1 MKRLPYFGPTDFE
14 GVLAMIRDRAAEAE
28 REFHWPTWELQG
40 LAAAGAMRWAVPK
53 AFGGEDLPALELHQR
68 YEQIARASLAV
79 ALILTQRDSAV
90 GLIDG
95 ADGAAKRD
103 LMLKRLANDENF
115 VTVGI
120 AQLTTSRQGGQ
131 PAVRAERVEG
141 GWKLNGTIPW
151 CTGAQIAQFIVAG
164 AVLGDGKQLLFL
176 LQPHAAGCESQHAMP
191 LVALRQTLT
200 ASLDLKN
207 VVVEDRWLLRG
218 PVEKALVR
226 RQKHLELGQTFLAT
240 GLCLAALD
248 LIGEHHSDAASAAHA
263 RFSEQLESLRSEIV
277 KLSEPGNER
286 AAADAAPRIRGACN
300 DLAVR
305 ITHAAVALYKG
316 TALLETHPAQRFA
329 REAMFLLVWSCP
341 NPVID
346 CTVDLLSQG

>member
-1 MKRLPYFGPTDFE
+1 MKPLPYFGPTDWDS
-14 GVLAMIRDRAAEAE
+14 VLRLVREQAAEAE
-28 REFHWPTWELQG
+28 REFRWPRLSLQA
-40 LAAAGAMRWAVPK
+40 LAAAGAMRWAIPK
-53 AFGGEDLPALELHQR
+53 EFGGDDLPPLELHLR

-79 ALILTQRDSAV
+79 ALIMTQRDSAA
-90 GLIDG
+90 GLIAG
-95 ADGAAKRD
+95 ADGAPRRER
-103 LMLKRLANDENF
+103 MLNRLAKDENF
-115 VTVGI
+115 ITVGI
-120 AQLTTSRQGGQ
+120 AQLTTSRQGGK
-131 PAVRAERVEG
+131 PALRAERVQG

-151 CTGAQIAQFIVAG
+151 CTGAQVAHFIVAG
-164 AVLGDGKQLLFL
+164 AVLPDGKQILFL
-176 LQPHAAGCESQHAMP
+176 MPPIAAGCQNQGAMP

-200 ASLDLKN
+200 ASLELKN
-207 VVVEDRWLLRG
+207 VIVEDPWLLRG
-218 PVEKALVR
+218 PVEKALIR

-248 LIGEHHSDAASAAHA
+248 LIGEHHSDAAREAHA
-263 RFSEQLESLRSEIV
+263 RFTAQLEPLRTEIHQ
-277 KLSEPGNER
+277 LSQPGNER
-286 AAADAAPRIRGACN
+286 SAADAAPRIRGACN

-316 TALLETHPAQRFA
+316 TALLETHPAQRLA